1 MALFHLHTK
10 NRTDEE
16 LMAQVKGGSRWAF
29 DELYQRYARRLNGFF
44 FGQLGGDN
52 ERAADAVQ
60 DVMLRLY
67 EARSRYRDGE
77 SVATWVFAMAYNLC
91 KNQYRHLEHEQNY
104 LAQLD
109 AEKVYTIVNNNDA
122 ENDVEVQMDRQ
133 RLEEAL
139 QKVLESLQPPLRML
153 FSLRYEE
160 DLTVPQIARIQE
172 LPEGTVKSRL
182 HKTMNIIRH
191 KLKEYE
197 SHQ

>member
-1 MALFHLHTK
+1 MMQLFHLHTK
-10 NRTDEE
+10 NKSDEE
-16 LMAQVKGGSRWAF
+16 LMAQVKDGSSSAF
-29 DELYQRYARRLNGFF
+29 DELYRRYARRLNGFF
-44 FGQLGGDN
+44 FCQLGGDE

-67 EARSRYRDGE
+67 EARGHYRVGE

-104 LAQLD
+104 LALLD
-109 AEKVYTIVNNNDA
+109 AEPIT
-122 ENDVEVQMDRQ
+122 ESRVEVQMDRQ
-133 RLEEAL
+133 QLEEAL
-139 QKVLESLQPPLRML
+139 QQVLSSLAPPLRML

-160 DLTVPQIARIQE
+160 DLTVPQIAKIQE

-182 HKTMNIIRH
+182 HKTMTIIRN

-197 SHQ
+197 DN

>member
-1 MALFHLHTK
+1 MMQLFHLHTK
-10 NRTDEE
+10 NKSDEE
-16 LMAQVKGGSRWAF
+16 LMAQVKGGGSSAF
-29 DELYQRYARRLNGFF
+29 DELYRRYARRLNGFF
-44 FGQLGGDN
+44 FCQLGGDE

-67 EARSRYRDGE
+67 EARGRYRVGE

-104 LAQLD
+104 LALLD
-109 AEKVYTIVNNNDA
+109 AEPIT
-122 ENDVEVQMDRQ
+122 ESRVEVQMDLQ
-133 RLEEAL
+133 QLEEAL
-139 QKVLESLQPPLRML
+139 QQVLSSLAPPLRML

-160 DLTVPQIARIQE
+160 DLTVPQIAKIQE

-182 HKTMNIIRH
+182 HKTMTIIRN

-197 SHQ
+197 DN

>member
-1 MALFHLHTK
+1 MMQLFHLHTK
-10 NRTDEE
+10 NKSDEE
-16 LMAQVKGGSRWAF
+16 LMAQVKGGSSSAF
-29 DELYQRYARRLNGFF
+29 DELYRRYARRLNGFF
-44 FGQLGGDN
+44 FCQLGGDE

-67 EARSRYRDGE
+67 EARGRYKVGE

-104 LAQLD
+104 LALLD
-109 AEKVYTIVNNNDA
+109 AEPIT
-122 ENDVEVQMDRQ
+122 ESRVEVQMDLQ
-133 RLEEAL
+133 QLEEAL
-139 QKVLESLQPPLRML
+139 QQVLSSLGPPLRML

-160 DLTVPQIARIQE
+160 DLTVPQIAKIQE

-182 HKTMNIIRH
+182 HKTMTIIRN

-197 SHQ
+197 DN